1 MMVNNKRAK
10 QPYQTKHTKSFSK
23 AWERYN
29 KSGRYDMNAFSAAM
43 WLVASRNPLP
53 AYYLDHSL
61 SGEYDKYRELHI
73 GGDYLLVY
81 YVDEASRTIVFSD
94 LGTHAE
100 LFE

>member
-1 MMVNNKRAK
+1 MANNKRVK
-10 QPYQTKHTKSFSK
+10 LPYQTKHTKSFSK

-29 KSGRYDMNAFSAAM
+29 KAGRHDINAVSAAM
-43 WLVASRNPLP
+43 WLIASRNPLP
-53 AYYLDHSL
+53 AYYFDHAL
-61 SGEYDKYRELHI
+61 TGEYSGYRELHI

-81 YVDEASRTIVFSD
+81 YVDEASRTVAFSD